1 MSSQISLIYR
11 FHILYDTSPED
22 YFASLVYWSIL
33 VTNYFVSQL
42 FKTRFENVFFL
53 SISGVG
59 MEKTV
64 SEGYIYWTINR

>member
-33 VTNYFVSQL
+33 VTNYFVSQF
-42 FKTRFENVFFL
+42 FKTRFENVFFFF
-53 SISGVG
+53 ISGVS
-59 MEKTV
+59 MEKRV
-64 SEGYIYWTINR
+64 SEGYIYWTITR